1 MTKAAPNALAKAVPV
16 ADTNAEMWAVWR
28 ALVKAFSLKAL
39 MRRLSYSKSGWG
51 FYSAD
56 VISGFRNMPMA
67 DAGRRILASQSEAQL
82 RRLKAL
88 ATLNAGRNDALWKM
102 AALFYVS
109 VPLSMFVAG
118 FQVFPKTVRA
128 LINQGGMVL
137 VVAFVLAWVMLLHYF
152 AANWRAR
159 QIETLIELEL
169 VERGAEIG
177 GKAG

>member
-1 MTKAAPNALAKAVPV
+1 MKKTAPKTQPEAVPV
-16 ADTNAEMWAVWR
+16 ADANAEMWAVWR
-28 ALVKAFSLKAL
+28 ALVKVFSLRAL

-51 FYSAD
+51 FYSVD

-67 DAGRRILASQSEAQL
+67 DAGRRILASHSEAQL

-88 ATLNAGRNDALWKM
+88 ATLNASRNDALWKM

-118 FQVFPKTVRA
+118 FQVFPKAVRA

-137 VVAFVLAWVMLLHYF
+137 VVAFLIAWLMLLHYF

-169 VERGAEIG
+169 LERGHDIG
-177 GKAG
+177 VEA